1 MKSRYCFALL
11 AAISLVAVACSTGGA
26 ATTTTAS
33 STTTTAA
40 PTTTTVSSTTAAT
53 TTSSLTT
60 TANGTLSPINGLP
73 VADAGLLQRRVMA
86 VKVDNHAKARPQ
98 SGLQEAD
105 AVIEVLVEGGLT
117 RFVALFL
124 QSDSTYLGP
133 VRSVR
138 PTDSAMVATL
148 GAPLVFSGGQ
158 EWIRELATSR
168 GVHLM
173 TEGVGGLFRVSHR
186 AAPHNLYAD
195 TTELR
200 ASADALGLADAMA
213 GPLYAVGPWTAPATP
228 ADTVKLDWASG
239 HTVTWVYQDGKYQR
253 FEGTSAHDWV
263 DKDGNTSQLAF
274 DVLVVIVAD
283 EFLAGPPS
291 GQSGSQVPAARTAGE
306 GNLLVFAEGKVLQ
319 GTWSREEI
327 DQPFTFVDSDGK
339 PLVIPPGV
347 PWISVFPNGRTI
359 NWS

>member
-1 MKSRYCFALL
+1 MMRQSRFSLL
-11 AAISLVAVACSTGGA
+11 VAISLVAAACSTGGA
-26 ATTTTAS
+26 ATTTTSSTTTTVPAATTTSSSTTVAATTS

-40 PTTTTVSSTTAAT
+40 GP
-53 TTSSLTT
+53 
-60 TANGTLSPINGLP
+60 LSPINGLA

-86 VKVDNHAKARPQ
+86 VKIDNHPRARPQ

-105 AVIEVLVEGGLT
+105 AVIEILVEGGLT

-124 QSDSTYLGP
+124 QSDSAYLGP
-133 VRSVR
+133 VRSIR
-138 PTDSAMVATL
+138 PTDSAMVPPL

-173 TEGVGGLFRVSHR
+173 TEGVSGLFRISSR
-186 AAPHNLYAD
+186 PAPHNLYGD

-200 ASADALGLADAMA
+200 ASADALGLADEMI

-253 FEGTSAHDWV
+253 FEGTSAHNWI

-283 EFLAGPPS
+283 EFLSGPPS
-291 GQSGSQVPAARTAGE
+291 GQSGSSVPAARTAGE
-306 GNLLVFAEGKVLQ
+306 GSLFVFAEGRVLQ

-327 DQPFTFVDSDGK
+327 DQPFSFVDSDGN
-339 PLVIPPGV
+339 PLVVPPGV

-359 NWS
+359 TWS